1 MGIRQ
6 TQLSRTVEKIVRS
19 YLQRGR
25 YPSIQTITYHL
36 GQWLREHTPGAPSF
50 SPRKVLRKEKS
61 DSESYNDN
69 VMMIRQ
75 DIGDLYDA
83 TINQTIRIMNDFN
96 FAETERAKINHELS
110 MLSKKIDQLLLV
122 SGAGSSYLDTV
133 IEDFIDTSRMN
144 TGNSTVAID
153 LNNGQITLK
162 ENQRQSNKVLLSG
175 SQATFNAL
183 TPNVKQSAIET
194 INNAFD
200 DNINTAWW
208 HVIKTTG
215 PGTVKAELTIRLASV
230 EEINEIEYIAHHG
243 KPVLIQVEY
252 SLDGSTFT
260 PLPEKNNKQS
270 VSNRAVWNFSQ
281 LKVKA
286 IKFTYE
292 KKDHDDNS
300 AGVYNYY
307 FGAKSISISKKS
319 YLSEGTLITQP
330 FVFSSDNINMV
341 SLSASQDIPFGT
353 TIDYEVALTN
363 ETTALDSLIWYPIS
377 PSEDTTPKYSKT
389 VEFNARASKNIEFGQ
404 AEATQEV
411 KNGMKVFRLLKDDK
425 DGTLPE
431 SFDDIQNPILLRGI
445 NQWRR
450 ERSYIKF
457 DGTIPLNSTWKSQYD
472 NRPDSIRTD
481 YQAIGNQLNLRRE
494 NGGKS
499 DNFYRFTTCVY
510 SEEARVEPLSLAVI
524 QTVSGVRK
532 RIGTYAVY
540 VDGKRMVPSN
550 EEVTLTLAAG
560 WSEIQILFHWGDMQ
574 LRQDF
579 TDGDLPNET
588 LLGKF
593 NFLLEKRVRADKDS
607 LKIVDE
613 HSLYYN
619 ISPNNR
625 DYFAIYENQVV
636 LNYLP
641 TNCIFQLVYEVID
654 SSIQNN
660 QVVMRASMRRE
671 ESIPH
676 ITPKIMRLQLQA
688 K

>member
-69 VMMIRQ
+69 VTMIRQ

-83 TINQTIRIMNDFN
+83 TISQTIRIMNDFN
-96 FAETERAKINHELS
+96 FVETERAKISHELS

-144 TGNSTVAID
+144 TGNSTAAID

-230 EEINEIEYIAHHG
+230 EEINEVEYIAHHG

-300 AGVYNYY
+300 AGMYNYY

-341 SLSASQDIPFGT
+341 SLNASQDIPFGT
-353 TIDYEVALTN
+353 AIDYEVALTN

-411 KNGMKVFRLLKDDK
+411 KNGMRVFRLLKDDK

-472 NRPDSIRTD
+472 NRPDSIRTN

-579 TDGDLPNET
+579 TDGNLPNET

-641 TNCIFQLVYEVID
+641 SNCIFQLVYEVID

-660 QVVMRASMRRE
+660 QVVVRASMRRE